1 MTIFLVKPIQSRYS
15 PRPKRKKRRC
25 GSELVM
31 SSMWSLVLG
40 PGLERQCFE
49 HCVCVAKRQQVA
61 ACCERRFPCVCVGKG
76 LQLHAKDLGV
86 DQRYVKKLIGP
97 SRNQKVKNN

>member
-1 MTIFLVKPIQSRYS
+1 
-15 PRPKRKKRRC
+15 
-25 GSELVM
+25 M

-49 HCVCVAKRQQVA
+49 HCVCVCVCVWQNVNKLQHAVKGVFR
-61 ACCERRFPCVCVGKG
+61 VCVGKG